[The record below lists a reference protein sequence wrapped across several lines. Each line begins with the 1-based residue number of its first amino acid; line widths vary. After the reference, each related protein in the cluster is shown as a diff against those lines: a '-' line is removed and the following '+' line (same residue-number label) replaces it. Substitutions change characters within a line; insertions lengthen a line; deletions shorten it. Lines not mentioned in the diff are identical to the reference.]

1 MKTLRPSRTDEIK
14 VLKYLRSY
22 ECPENH
28 SPMELL
34 YYYLGDS
41 ALLFTQYLGTP
52 ALSYRYLSR
61 HLTSI
66 VRQFLEGVA
75 FMHSMSVAHKDLK
88 SSHVIIDED
97 VKVWIIDY
105 DLSEIIDDDNRIK
118 AGFRGTKGWTAPEV
132 GRRPYNPFLADIWA
146 TGKVIRQLCDKCV
159 DHQDC
164 AFLKIV
170 CTKLM
175 KRNPKKRI
183 TIQEALEQV
192 QDITLAHR

>member
-28 SPMELL
+28 SPMDLL

-41 ALLFTQYLGTP
+41 ALLFTRYLGTP
-52 ALSYRYLSR
+52 ALSYRHLSR

-75 FMHSMSVAHKDLK
+75 FIHSMSVAHKDLK

-105 DLSEIIDDDNRIK
+105 DLSEIIEDDNRIK
-118 AGFRGTKGWTAPEV
+118 SGFRGTKGWTAPEV
-132 GRRPYNPFLADIWA
+132 GRRPYDPFLADVWA

-164 AFLKIV
+164 AFLKTV
-170 CTKLM
+170 STKLM
-175 KRNPKKRI
+175 KRDPKKRI